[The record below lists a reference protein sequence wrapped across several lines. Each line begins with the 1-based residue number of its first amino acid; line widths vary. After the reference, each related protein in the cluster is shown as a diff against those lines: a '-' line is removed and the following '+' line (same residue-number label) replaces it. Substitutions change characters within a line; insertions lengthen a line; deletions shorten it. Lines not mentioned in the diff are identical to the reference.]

1 MFRIQNYL
9 FVFLICF
16 ATSSFAQY
24 EKYVVKVK
32 LNTDKKLK
40 GKLLKASSEGI
51 ILEDSKGN
59 SHNFSPQNISKIK
72 VKRKGLTF
80 MGGLGIGAGVGFITA
95 HQIFKDVHSGA
106 ERIVGSF
113 LVVST
118 GIVVGSITGLVTECI
133 NTKATL
139 KINSD
144 IQEYK
149 KSYFKLEKYAKIYH
163 AEEP

>member
-1 MFRIQNYL
+1 MLRIQNYL

-32 LNTDKKLK
+32 LDTDKKVR

-59 SHNFSPQNISKIK
+59 SHHFSPQNINKIK

-80 MGGLGIGAGVGFITA
+80 LGGLGIGAGVGFFTA
-95 HQIFKDVHSGA
+95 HQVFKDVHSIS
-106 ERIVGSF
+106 ERIIGSF
-113 LVVST
+113 LIVST
-118 GIVVGSITGLVTECI
+118 GIVAGSITGLVTETI

-139 KINSD
+139 NINSD
-144 IQEYK
+144 IKEYE
-149 KSYFKLEKYAKIYH
+149 KSYFKLEKYANVYN
-163 AEEP
+163 AE